1 MEISRGATVMT
12 TYGIRTNSQWTR
24 NSMNQ
29 IMLFSTR
36 ALAQAE
42 ADALA
47 AANPGNTYTV
57 REYTR

>member
-1 MEISRGATVMT
+1 MT

-36 ALAQAE
+36 ALAKAE
-42 ADALA
+42 ATALA
-47 AANPGNTYTV
+47 AVNPGNTYTV